1 MEKQQKFMNKSEKP
15 EKNKEAA
22 SENEDWAVLPF
33 DEAEDDARWT
43 KLIEETDEL
52 IKEAEEMEAVH
63 GPLLMENKVSDL
75 KTSESEAEDNP
86 F

>member
-1 MEKQQKFMNKSEKP
+1 MKKQQKFMNKLEKT
-15 EKNKEAA
+15 ERKKEAA

-33 DEAEDDARWT
+33 DEAEDDARWA

-52 IKEAEEMEAVH
+52 IKEAQVMEAVH
-63 GPLLMENKVSDL
+63 GPLLMENKLSDL

>member
-1 MEKQQKFMNKSEKP
+1 MTEH

-22 SENEDWAVLPF
+22 GKTEDWAILPF

-43 KLIEETDEL
+43 RLIEQTDDL
-52 IKEAEEMEAVH
+52 IKEAEKMEADYGV
-63 GPLLMENKVSDL
+63 LTTENKLSDL
-75 KTSESEAEDNP
+75 KTSDEQAEDAP

>member
-1 MEKQQKFMNKSEKP
+1 MNKL

-52 IKEAEEMEAVH
+52 IKKAEEMEAVH
-63 GPLLMENKVSDL
+63 GPLLTENKLSDL
-75 KTSESEAEDNP
+75 EFKEEQPDDEP

>member
-1 MEKQQKFMNKSEKP
+1 MTEH

-22 SENEDWAVLPF
+22 DENEDWAIIPF

-43 KLIEETDEL
+43 HLIEETDDL
-52 IKEAEEMEAVH
+52 IKEAEKMEADY
-63 GPLLMENKVSDL
+63 GILLTENKLSDL
-75 KTSESEAEDNP
+75 KTSDEQTEDAP